1 LAAELKLAIN
11 PRLEINAVRIRE
23 DVTCVCID
31 DFLLNP
37 QDVVEYAC
45 ERAGEFIMLE
55 RAYPGVVLPVP
66 DRPMQDLYRFIR
78 GEMSRLFSFCR
89 GGIDF
94 YTQYSLATVQ
104 PEEFTWIQR
113 LCHSDP
119 RLSRDRANFA
129 ALLYLFD
136 NPDLGG
142 TGFYRWRDPDF
153 WLEMSSRQLDDP
165 EAGLDMLQERYQM
178 FRDPPCYMTDS
189 NEAAEL
195 LDVAP
200 ARFNRLIFYSG
211 DVPHS
216 AFIRHPELLSAD
228 PARGRLTL
236 NCFASALPK

>member
-1 LAAELKLAIN
+1 LAAELKLSIN
-11 PRLEINAVRIRE
+11 SKLQLDVVRIRE
-23 DVTCVCID
+23 DVMCVCVD
-31 DFLLNP
+31 DFLANP
-37 QDVVEYAC
+37 QDVVDYAC
-45 ERAGEFIMLE
+45 ERADEFIMPE

-66 DRPMQDLYRFIR
+66 DGPMQELYRFIR

-94 YTQYSLATVQ
+94 YTQFSLATVQ
-104 PEEFTWIQR
+104 PEDFTWVQR

-129 ALLYLFD
+129 GLLYLFD

-142 TGFYRWRDPDF
+142 TGFYRWRDPDY
-153 WLEMSSRQLDDP
+153 WLEMSTRQWDDP
-165 EAGLDMLQERYQM
+165 EAGLEELQERFQM
-178 FRDPPCYMTDS
+178 FRDPPCYMTES

-216 AFIRHPELLSAD
+216 AFIRQPELLSAD
-228 PARGRLTL
+228 PAQGRLTL

>member
-1 LAAELKLAIN
+1 MAAELELVIN
-11 PRLEINAVRIRE
+11 PTLQIEVVRIRE

-37 QDVVEYAC
+37 QDAVEYAC
-45 ERAGEFIMLE
+45 ERASQFVKLE

-66 DRPMQDLYRFIR
+66 DRPMQGLYRFIR

-89 GGIDF
+89 GGLDF
-94 YTQYSLATVQ
+94 HTQFSLATTQ
-104 PEEFTWIQR
+104 PEDFTWIQR

-136 NPDLGG
+136 NPDMGG
-142 TGFYRWRDPDF
+142 TGFYRWKDPDF

-165 EAGLDMLQERYQM
+165 EAGLDDLKERFKM
-178 FRDPPCYMTDS
+178 FRDPPCYMTES

-216 AFIRHPELLSAD
+216 AFIQHPGLLSAN
-228 PARGRLTL
+228 PGEGRLTL